1 MGERLVTSERVM
13 NEIFGEQEMLIL
25 HRVALEIGH
34 ADRVLRPQP
43 SFGVTQRIKIIQ
55 LDDDDEMV
63 DVSQTGGTG
72 NRNLEGTGGIFFC
85 VNRLYKVIT
94 FVEVYWTAI

>member
-13 NEIFGEQEMLIL
+13 NEIFGEQEILIL

-43 SFGVTQRIKIIQ
+43 SSVVTQRIKIIQ

-72 NRNLEGTGGIFFC
+72 NGNLEGTGGMFF
-85 VNRLYKVIT
+85 VLIGYTK
-94 FVEVYWTAI
+94 

>member
-43 SFGVTQRIKIIQ
+43 STGVTQGIEIIQ

-72 NRNLEGTGGIFFC
+72 NGTLATTEGM
-85 VNRLYKVIT
+85 
-94 FVEVYWTAI
+94 